1 MPEEPVRRLDPI
13 PPGERRSRRLT
24 QDDRRRQLI
33 GIGLQML
40 ASRPIHAL
48 SIDAVA
54 AEAGISRGLLFH
66 YFPTKQ
72 HYYAAVVRAAARR
85 LLGAAQA
92 DPGVAPAEQL
102 RSIVAAYVGFIDRHL
117 EPYVAFFH
125 RGAGADADLQE
136 ISENVRDTL
145 TDRALV
151 ASKVPAS
158 PASRMTVRAW
168 WALVE
173 SLAVDQATHHATTPE
188 ALVRYAVDVLADLLA
203 RTGALPSGDGSQA
216 RTAGG

>member
-1 MPEEPVRRLDPI
+1 MAAQPARRSTPAPSAEPRGRRL
-13 PPGERRSRRLT
+13 S

-48 SIDAVA
+48 SIDSVA

-85 LLGAAQA
+85 LLNAAQA
-92 DPGVAPAEQL
+92 DPEVAPDEQL
-102 RSIVAAYVGFIDRHL
+102 RSMVAAYVGFIDRHL
-117 EPYVAFFH
+117 EPYTAFF
-125 RGAGADADLQE
+125 RGGAGSDPDIRE
-136 ISENVRDTL
+136 IFEGIRDTL
-145 TDRALV
+145 TERTLG
-151 ASKVPAS
+151 ASQVSAS
-158 PASRMTVRAW
+158 PATRMTVRAW

-173 SLAVDQATHHATTPE
+173 SLAVDRAEHHVTTSE
-188 ALVRYAVDVLADLLA
+188 ALVRYAVDALSDLLA
-203 RTGALPSGDGSQA
+203 RADGLPRSPGSA
-216 RTAGG
+216 TR